1 VAAQRGHRICGIPE
15 APHTPAAGHRGMWRD
30 FHEHK
35 IARLPYVDPSTAPST
50 HVRTHASP
58 PAGVGRAV
66 ERRENGSTVARPG
79 DAGSGRLSRG
89 AQALWR
95 RPPTPVAWAAGE
107 RRGARPNVPTRALRS
122 RRGQRPHIDSS
133 APDMPER
140 CAGGLP
146 GGWWYMTAVDSIGR
160 YGLFF
165 TSGLHRSA
173 RWLLPKPPKLEA
185 TKRHPVGHPPIDP
198 ETPCMGLRGS
208 VGG

>member
-1 VAAQRGHRICGIPE
+1 MRHTRGTAYASGWPQ
-15 APHTPAAGHRGMWRD
+15 GHV
-30 FHEHK
+30 
-35 IARLPYVDPSTAPST
+35 ARLPRTQNRAPALRGPQHRTEYACTDARFATCRRRTRGGAQRKREHSRTPWGRREWAAHQGGTGPLAASPHPRGLGCGRAAGSTPQRA
-50 HVRTHASP
+50 HAS
-58 PAGVGRAV
+58 
-66 ERRENGSTVARPG
+66 
-79 DAGSGRLSRG
+79 
-89 AQALWR
+89 
-95 RPPTPVAWAAGE
+95 
-107 RRGARPNVPTRALRS
+107 ALRS